1 MDGEFSAW
9 VRVES
14 SMPQGTVT
22 GPLFFLFFI
31 NDLPDGISTN
41 VRLFAD
47 DCILYTNVASLED
60 AGRLQADLDKLT
72 EWQDKWQMDFNA
84 KK

>member
-1 MDGEFSAW
+1 MTQRKQSVVMDGKFSDW

-14 SMPQGTVT
+14 SVPQGTVT
-22 GPLFFLFFI
+22 GPLFFLLFI

-47 DCILYTNVASLED
+47 DCILYTNVANQED
-60 AGRLQADLDKLT
+60 AGRLQTDLDK
-72 EWQDKWQMDFNA
+72 
-84 KK
+84 